1 MSRTPIQAQPPLEFI
16 PPAFNPTL
24 VRGIGAALP
33 LWLKLKTPLADL
45 EVKHAERLAKLYSEF
60 QAGKARFL
68 VAFRHPS
75 TYDPLCMANLCL
87 REVPRAAQA
96 HNIPL
101 KGLTGSYFLYDRG
114 VPLWAGSFVGWL
126 MPRVGGIS
134 VQRGKLDRQ
143 SLRTARDVFA
153 TGDMPFMAAPEGGT
167 NGHSEI
173 VGPLEPG
180 VAQMGFWCL
189 EDRLAAELPSVEV
202 SILPVSIRYSYIEP
216 PWEVLDGLLS
226 EIEVNCG
233 LDNDSTLDRF
243 ARLNRIGERLLLL
256 VSQFYTRFYQ
266 QEITIPPGA
275 DFNTRL
281 QALLEASLRVA
292 EQYFNLQAKGTI
304 IDRCRRIEQAGWERI
319 YREDLKD
326 AHTLTPVERGLADRV
341 AEESDLRMWHMRL
354 VESFVAVTGAY
365 VAEKPSADRFAEV
378 VLIAHKTMQRLEGV
392 DTFSEPDLGKKRAL
406 VVVGEPISIN
416 QRWES
421 YKASRQGA
429 KQAVADLTTTIR
441 TAFETMIKD

>member
-33 LWLKLKTPLADL
+33 LWMKLKTPLAQV
-45 EVKHAERLAKLYSEF
+45 EVKHAERLAKLYSDF

-101 KGLTGSYFLYDRG
+101 KKLTGSYFLYDRG
-114 VPLWAGSFVGWL
+114 VPLWAGSLVGWL

-143 SLRTARDVFA
+143 SLRTTRELFA
-153 TGDMPFMAAPEGGT
+153 TGDFPLMAAPEGAT
-167 NGHSEI
+167 NGHSEV

-180 VAQMGFWCL
+180 VAQMGFWCM
-189 EDRLAAELPSVEV
+189 EDRLTAELPSVEV
-202 SILPVSIRYSYIEP
+202 SILPVSIRYSYIDP
-216 PWEVLDGLLS
+216 PWEALDGLLG

-233 LDNDSTLDRF
+233 LEKDSKLDRF

-256 VSQFYTRFYQ
+256 VSQFYSRFYQ
-266 QEITIPPGA
+266 QEIVIPPGA
-275 DFNTRL
+275 DFNARL
-281 QALLEASLRVA
+281 QALLEAALRVA

-319 YREDLKD
+319 YREDLKE
-326 AHTLTPVERGLADRV
+326 ANALTPVERGLADRV

-365 VAEKPSADRFAEV
+365 IAEKPTADRFAEV

-406 VVVGEPISIN
+406 LVVGEPISIN
-416 QRWES
+416 QRWEG

-429 KQAVADLTTTIR
+429 KQAVADLTATIQ
-441 TAFETMIKD
+441 TAFQTMIKD